1 MNRHLSRERERE
13 RTVQD
18 FTPQCQTLYHV
29 RVLPRVVVRE
39 TCAATPAPDREAV
52 CCGFLVPPRLR
63 WVEILLQVGDH
74 AVTRVA
80 VRAQERVVVPD
91 AVQRLTD
98 ALPREPRLP
107 AVLGGERLYRAFF
120 GLDVALDLPPAP
132 LIGDDLLR
140 GSCDERV
147 TKQVEHIVFAEKFM
161 HRPNRRDAREPEHV
175 AHFGGLAVLQKGIRK
190 THLSYKEKPTCS
202 R

>member
-1 MNRHLSRERERE
+1 MNRHLSRREGKRAHRAGFRATVPDSAS
-13 RTVQD
+13 RTRTAARGRARD
-18 FTPQCQTLYHV
+18 V
-29 RVLPRVVVRE
+29 RRH
-39 TCAATPAPDREAV
+39 AAPDREAV

-63 WVEILLQVGDH
+63 RVEILLQVGDH

-107 AVLGGERLYRAFF
+107 AVLGGERLYRAFL